1 MEQKSN
7 KGNISFKERLLV
19 LSTTVCVV
27 YVLLTDIAGT
37 SENGISLKALGDLGS
52 LKTTNAIIRFIIA
65 GTSTE
70 IVCWISVEYLVQ
82 VIVHY
87 NPANLP

>member
-1 MEQKSN
+1 MQY
-7 KGNISFKERLLV
+7 I
-19 LSTTVCVV
+19 
-27 YVLLTDIAGT
+27 VLLTDIAGT

-70 IVCWISVEYLVQ
+70 IVC
-82 VIVHY
+82 
-87 NPANLP
+87 